1 MVEKKF
7 AKHLLLTTVLLLLFV
22 FVIGILVGK
31 SFSSAKISDVT
42 KFLKD
47 NELDTESFTV
57 EQQLMGIFDEGDCG
71 LAKARLQGLFDELG
85 FIGRQLTD
93 EGVKSK
99 IGKDNFV
106 FLKRKYHLLQ
116 VRTYI
121 MFKKLSEDCD
131 LRPNVIL
138 YYYAANDNSSKEQGF
153 VLDEVVK
160 NFDYNVF
167 AVEFNYSKELSFL
180 ESYYNIT
187 YAPSIVVN
195 YDKKFEG
202 FTSYADIVNYI
213 K

>member
-7 AKHLLLTTVLLLLFV
+7 KKHLLLTGILLLLFF
-22 FVIGILVGK
+22 FVAGILIGRSV
-31 SFSSAKISDVT
+31 SSAKINDVT
-42 KFLKD
+42 SFLKD
-47 NELDTESFTV
+47 NELNTESFTV
-57 EQQLMGIFDEGDCG
+57 EQQLMGVFGVEDCG
-71 LAKARLQGLFDELG
+71 LAKARIQKLFDELG

-93 EGVKSK
+93 EGVKGK
-99 IGKDNFV
+99 IGEDNFV

-116 VRTYI
+116 VRTYL

-138 YYYAANDNSSKEQGF
+138 YYYGANDDSSKEQGF

-160 NFDYNVF
+160 NYNYSVF

-187 YAPSIVVN
+187 SAPSIVIN

-202 FTSYADIVNYI
+202 FTPYAGIVNYI